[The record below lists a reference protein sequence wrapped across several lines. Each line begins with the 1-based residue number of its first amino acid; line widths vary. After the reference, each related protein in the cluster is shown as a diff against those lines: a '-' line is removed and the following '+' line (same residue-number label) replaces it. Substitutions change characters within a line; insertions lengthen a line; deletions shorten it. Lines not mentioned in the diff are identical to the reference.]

1 MDSEKIKKGLECCSL
16 LIDNTKTGEEQD
28 NSCNECPYRVNDR
41 CSWKLDSDAL
51 NYIKDLEQKN
61 RQLYNSGQ
69 NKNTTCLGLMRDNER
84 LSDIVQR
91 QQGEVKAYKDV
102 IDNYFKKGLVLCDGT
117 MLEETKESVEEDI
130 EREKHCKECQDQTLT
145 MFAHWLSK
153 KTGDYSYMRLL
164 EEFKEKILV

>member
-16 LIDNTKTGEEQD
+16 LMDNTKTGEEQD

-69 NKNTTCLGLMRDNER
+69 NKNITCLGLMRDNER
-84 LSDIVQR
+84 LSDIIRR
-91 QQGEVKAYKDV
+91 QEGEIKAYKDV
-102 IDNYFKKGLVLCDGT
+102 IDNYFKKGIVLCDGT
-117 MLEETKESVEEDI
+117 NLDYPEDDD
-130 EREKHCKECQDQTLT
+130 EKGCIGCL
-145 MFAHWLSK
+145 K
-153 KTGDYSYMRLL
+153 KTIENFAKWLTKRSNNLIYIDLAKKYIK
-164 EEFKEKILV
+164 EFL